1 MSIELSVLAWGC
13 VLGVVQIFV
22 AAQLARRQYGLD
34 WALSSR
40 EATLPPP
47 SPLVGR
53 MKRAQANF
61 LETFPIAA
69 AAILVVE
76 TGGLNSSWTS
86 AGAALWLAARLLYLP
101 VYAVGI
107 TGWRSL
113 LFASSIAGIGLM
125 LWPALAGSFSLAW

>member
-69 AAILVVE
+69 AAILIVE
-76 TGGLNSSWTS
+76 AAELNSFWTA
-86 AGAALWLAARLLYLP
+86 AGAIIWLAARLLYLP
-101 VYAVGI
+101 VYAAGV
-107 TGWRSL
+107 TGWRSAF
-113 LFASSIAGIGLM
+113 FASSIAGIGLM
-125 LWPALAGSFSLAW
+125 LWPTLAGSFSWAW

>member
-47 SPLVGR
+47 TPVVGR

-61 LETFPIAA
+61 FETFPIAA
-69 AAILVVE
+69 AAILIVE
-76 TGGLNSSWTS
+76 AGGLNSFWTA
-86 AGAALWLAARLLYLP
+86 AGAILWLAARLLYLP
-101 VYAVGI
+101 VYAMGI

-113 LFASSIAGIGLM
+113 LFASSIVGIGLM
-125 LWPALAGSFSLAW
+125 LWPALAGSFSWAW